1 MAGDRYD
8 QINELIHQMHA
19 ASAAEEAQ
27 AVCRRL
33 LRITLVDGLT
43 PTAWDVLEAVVDD
56 ERLWSWNELP
66 GLLLQYKLPSE
77 RDALRKAIWA
87 NGGTG
92 VNEDPS

>member
-1 MAGDRYD
+1 MADRID
-8 QINELIHQMHA
+8 QINQLIHDMHA
-19 ASAAEEAQ
+19 APAEEAQ

-43 PTAWDVLEAVVDD
+43 PTAWDVLEAVVDE
-56 ERLWSWNELP
+56 ERLWQWKELP
-66 GLLLQYKLPSE
+66 TLLQQYKLPTE